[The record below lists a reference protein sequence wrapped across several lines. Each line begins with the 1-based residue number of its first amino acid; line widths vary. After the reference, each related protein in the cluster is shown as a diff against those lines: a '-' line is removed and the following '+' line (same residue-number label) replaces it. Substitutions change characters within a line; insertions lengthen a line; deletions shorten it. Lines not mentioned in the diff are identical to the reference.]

1 MQASQIA
8 ADRIICDNGSGFLKM
23 GFAGENFPRYTIPS
37 IAGRPLLRANQKIGD
52 IELKPLM
59 LGDEAN
65 PLRSFLEISYPIRE
79 GIVENWDDME
89 ALWAYTFHTKMG
101 LPKDLSKHKIIV
113 TEAAMNPKKNRAK
126 MAQVLFEKFGF
137 GGVKFEMQALLSLFA
152 EGEMTGLVFDAG
164 DGVSHCIPVMEGFAL
179 YDQVKRLNV
188 AGRHI
193 TDYLIKLLLIRGYA
207 FNSSAD
213 FETVREIKEQL
224 CYVSYDLKKDRKL
237 AQETTVVDK
246 EYRLPD
252 GQLISVGRER
262 FEAPECLFNPQLI
275 DLESSGISELIYE
288 SITESP
294 IDCQKALFGNITLAG
309 GTTMFP
315 GLSSRVEKDIRE
327 LFIADK
333 LGGDRTRTS
342 RVNIFVH
349 DPPRRKHN
357 VFIGASFVAKNA
369 GEEQFISLQNY
380 REMGEKLFLR

>member
-1 MQASQIA
+1 
-8 ADRIICDNGSGFLKM
+8 
-23 GFAGENFPRYTIPS
+23 
-37 IAGRPLLRANQKIGD
+37 
-52 IELKPLM
+52 M

-79 GIVENWDDME
+79 GIVDNWEDME

-101 LPKDLSKHKIIV
+101 LPKDLRNHKIIV

-126 MAQVLFEKFGF
+126 MAQILFEKFGF

-164 DGVSHCIPVMEGFAL
+164 DGVSHCIPVIEGFAL

-224 CYVSYDLKKDRKL
+224 CYVSYDLGKDRKL

-252 GQLISVGRER
+252 GQLI
-262 FEAPECLFNPQLI
+262 
-275 DLESSGISELIYE
+275 
-288 SITESP
+288 
-294 IDCQKALFGNITLAG
+294 
-309 GTTMFP
+309 
-315 GLSSRVEKDIRE
+315 
-327 LFIADK
+327 
-333 LGGDRTRTS
+333 
-342 RVNIFVH
+342 
-349 DPPRRKHN
+349 
-357 VFIGASFVAKNA
+357 
-369 GEEQFISLQNY
+369 
-380 REMGEKLFLR
+380 